1 MTDTG
6 PRAPRGSRHRRDRS
20 DRLRGSTLLIWIGV
34 AVWGLVNG
42 VLDST
47 VKAVVT
53 ELVSSASRAI
63 AFGWLTFVRGCSLLI
78 AGATLGAAYSSSI
91 TLAITVVIAANIIG
105 FVGPPRAPTS
115 AAIHPGSIARYP
127 VTGMGLPRSTHEERA
142 SRARSWR

>member
-105 FVGPPRAPTS
+105 FVGLLDLRRLPQYT
-115 AAIHPGSIARYP
+115 PGR
-127 VTGMGLPRSTHEERA
+127 
-142 SRARSWR
+142 